1 MKKRFLA
8 LLLVVAMTLTVLPVF
23 ASEAAPAWTG
33 NGTTVTEAG
42 DGYYSISGIQYETNA
57 YTTEKVK
64 LDGLTIE
71 MKITDFRY
79 ENGSNQAAGILRQF
93 RRRLW

>member
-1 MKKRFLA
+1 MKKRILA
-8 LLLVVAMTLTVLPVF
+8 MLLVIVMTLTVLPVF

-42 DGYYSISGIQYETNA
+42 DGFYAIYGIQYETNA

-64 LDGLTIE
+64 LDGLNNSFYI
-71 MKITDFRY
+71 
-79 ENGSNQAAGILRQF
+79 QF
-93 RRRLW
+93 LPHYQ